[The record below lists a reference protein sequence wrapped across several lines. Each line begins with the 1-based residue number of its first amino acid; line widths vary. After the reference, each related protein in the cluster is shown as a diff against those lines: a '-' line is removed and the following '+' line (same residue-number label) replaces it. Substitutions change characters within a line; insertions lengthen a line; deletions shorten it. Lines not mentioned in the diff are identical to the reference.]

1 MIRLF
6 VALKIPDE
14 IKKEIFEHC
23 YSVVENPL
31 HFKWEAKDKVHLTLK
46 FIGEVKEELI
56 AQITDELEFVKSY
69 SSFDCT
75 ISKFGFFF
83 RDNEARILWCNIET
97 DDSIISLVEGL
108 NNTLQ
113 KYDIEVEKR
122 KFKGHLTL
130 LRIKEKFNEKLI
142 RKFREHTFD
151 PIKFKT
157 NEIMLIQSVL
167 KPTGSEYKVL
177 KIYELK

>member
-14 IKKEIFEHC
+14 VKAEIFRH
-23 YSVVENPL
+23 SNAAAENQSGCR
-31 HFKWEAKDKVHLTLK
+31 WEANDKVHLTLK
-46 FIGEVKEELI
+46 FIGEVKEEFLQ
-56 AQITDELEFVKSY
+56 QIIDELEFIKSY
-69 SSFDCT
+69 SSFNCK

-83 RDNEARILWCNIET
+83 RNNEAKILWCNLET
-97 DDSIISLVEGL
+97 DDSIISLVDEL
-108 NNTLQ
+108 NNRLQ
-113 KYDIEVEKR
+113 QFEIETEKR

-130 LRIKEKFNEKLI
+130 LRIKNRVSEEFII
-142 RKFREHTFD
+142 RFKKYKFD
-151 PIKFKT
+151 PIKF
-157 NEIMLIQSVL
+157 NSNQIAVIQSVL